1 MSILFRLGSSF
12 VGRALVGWF
21 FAYFSFLLPV
31 KRLYQSD
38 QVLAFWHPNPDY
50 AVHVL
55 IIPKKALR
63 DLDDL
68 RADDAGIL
76 IEILQ
81 IAHKL
86 AQQLGLIESGY
97 RLVYNG
103 GAYQFVPQMHFH
115 LIPALAPGT

>member
-1 MSILFRLGSSF
+1 MTILFRLGSSF
-12 VGRALVGWF
+12 IGRALVGWF

-31 KRLYQSD
+31 RRLYQSG

-68 RADDAGIL
+68 RADHAGLL
-76 IEILQ
+76 IEIFQ
-81 IAHKL
+81 TAQNL
-86 AQQLGLIESGY
+86 ARELGLTESGY
-97 RLVYNG
+97 RLIYNG
-103 GAYQFVPQMHFH
+103 GAYQNVPQMHFH
-115 LIPALAPGT
+115 LIPASDT